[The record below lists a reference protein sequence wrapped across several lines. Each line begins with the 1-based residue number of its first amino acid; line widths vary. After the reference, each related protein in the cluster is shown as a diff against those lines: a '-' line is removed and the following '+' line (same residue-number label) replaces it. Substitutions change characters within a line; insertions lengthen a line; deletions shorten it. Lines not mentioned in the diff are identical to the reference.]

1 MNKLIALA
9 AVLAIETAV
18 VYIIAD
24 DFLNLDAPITGAQ
37 AFAIGA
43 GTTLVPLVVLAVLDI
58 V

>member
-1 MNKLIALA
+1 MNKIIALA

-18 VYIIAD
+18 VYLIAD
-24 DFLNLDAPITGAQ
+24 DFLTLPQPITGGQ